1 MSFWDFLKEKAI
13 LLFVHLAAV
22 AFMAVM
28 LLTLQINTYAIVF
41 LCGLFLLA
49 DCFAVVL
56 EYLKKFKYYRDLT
69 DISEQLEQKY
79 LLSEM
84 VDCPDFLEG
93 KLFFEVLRRCNKS
106 MSDEVAKHRQRSD
119 DYREYIELWMHEV
132 KTPIASARLILE
144 NNRSQWSAEVEQE
157 LDSVDYY
164 LDQALFYSR
173 SGSVEKDYII
183 KAQTLREI
191 VGSAVR
197 KNARTLIRAGIT
209 PELHL
214 GDVEIYTD
222 IKWTDFILTQLLVNA
237 SKYRSENPILRIVS
251 QEEKQSVILSVED
264 NGIGISPSDLPR
276 VFEKGYTG
284 ATGRSYAKST
294 GMGLY
299 LCKTLCDK
307 LGLGL
312 SISSKQGKGTTVRI
326 AFPKSAMFLQ

>member
-106 MSDEVAKHRQRSD
+106 MSDEVAKHQ
-119 DYREYIELWMHEV
+119 I
-132 KTPIASARLILE
+132 
-144 NNRSQWSAEVEQE
+144 
-157 LDSVDYY
+157 
-164 LDQALFYSR
+164 
-173 SGSVEKDYII
+173 G
-183 KAQTLREI
+183 
-191 VGSAVR
+191 
-197 KNARTLIRAGIT
+197 RA
-209 PELHL
+209 H
-214 GDVEIYTD
+214 V
-222 IKWTDFILTQLLVNA
+222 
-237 SKYRSENPILRIVS
+237 
-251 QEEKQSVILSVED
+251 
-264 NGIGISPSDLPR
+264 
-276 VFEKGYTG
+276 
-284 ATGRSYAKST
+284 
-294 GMGLY
+294 
-299 LCKTLCDK
+299 
-307 LGLGL
+307 
-312 SISSKQGKGTTVRI
+312 
-326 AFPKSAMFLQ
+326 